1 MNFQG
6 GGASCNPAPV
16 RVFLKF
22 AWLGLLESFLGDL
35 FSQTRSL
42 ARYRFENNSPK
53 NFVAHD
59 RNNNV
64 KNSSS
69 LTVHSSLNNETNFSR
84 FTSHF
89 SLIKPSHFSLPPT
102 PAFTLAE
109 VLTTLGI
116 IGIVAAMTL
125 PSLINKAERVILAQ
139 QFKKSYAN
147 LQNAINLVQAEYGEP
162 YECYAL
168 GYADYHTDQCL
179 EFWPAVLSKMKV
191 IAKCD
196 GIDYD
201 CHPKYKTKA
210 EVLAQGGSVS
220 NNSCSFN
227 LKTRAINYYILY
239 DGSYLILN
247 DYSAAG
253 HHKLYFAID
262 VNGKKG
268 PNKWGYDVFY
278 LNLRREDLKKNTITT
293 SSVCQI
299 KEKDGLYFSEII
311 LK

>member
-1 MNFQG
+1 
-6 GGASCNPAPV
+6 
-16 RVFLKF
+16 
-22 AWLGLLESFLGDL
+22 
-35 FSQTRSL
+35 
-42 ARYRFENNSPK
+42 
-53 NFVAHD
+53 
-59 RNNNV
+59 
-64 KNSSS
+64 
-69 LTVHSSLNNETNFSR
+69 
-84 FTSHF
+84 
-89 SLIKPSHFSLPPT
+89 
-102 PAFTLAE
+102 
-109 VLTTLGI
+109 
-116 IGIVAAMTL
+116 MTL
-125 PSLINKAERVILAQ
+125 PVLIGKAERYILVQ
-139 QFKKSYAN
+139 QFKKAYSN
-147 LQNAINLVQAEYGEP
+147 IQNIVELVQVENGMP
-162 YECYAL
+162 YDCYMLGWGSTLTQCPEFHRAL
-168 GYADYHTDQCL
+168 
-179 EFWPAVLSKMKV
+179 LSKFQV
-191 IAKCD
+191 IQKCNYD
-196 GIDYD
+196 DYN

>member
-1 MNFQG
+1 MDFRG
-6 GGASCNPAPV
+6 GGAAYNPSPA
-16 RVFLKF
+16 RVSSKF
-22 AWLGLLESFLGDL
+22 TLLGLIVSYLRYL
-35 FSQTRSL
+35 FSQTRL
-42 ARYRFENNSPK
+42 RARYRFENKYPVNL
-53 NFVAHD
+53 VAHD
-59 RNNNV
+59 KNYNV
-64 KNSSS
+64 K
-69 LTVHSSLNNETNFSR
+69 NFSR
-84 FTSHF
+84 FTFHY
-89 SLIKPSHFSLPPT
+89 PPLKKS
-102 PAFTLAE
+102 AFTMAE

-125 PSLINKAERVILAQ
+125 PSLINKAERAILAQ
-139 QFKKSYAN
+139 QFKKSYSN

-168 GYADYHTDQCL
+168 GYADYHIDQCL

-191 IAKCD
+191 MSMCN

-201 CHPKYKTKA
+201 CHPQYKTKA

-220 NNSCSFN
+220 NNGCSFN

-247 DYSAAG
+247 DYSVAG
-253 HHKLYFAID
+253 HHKLYFVID

-293 SSVCQI
+293 GSVCQI
-299 KEKDGLYFSEII
+299 KEKGGLYFSEMI

>member
-6 GGASCNPAPV
+6 GGVAYNPAPV
-16 RVFLKF
+16 RVFSNF
-22 AWLGLLESFLGDL
+22 TWLGLLVSFMGDL
-35 FSQTRSL
+35 FSLNSSL
-42 ARYRFENNSPK
+42 ARYRFENKSPT
-53 NFVAHD
+53 NFVKYD
-59 RNNNV
+59 RNNNIT
-64 KNSSS
+64 NSSP
-69 LTVHSSLNNETNFSR
+69 LTVHRLLINETAFSR

-89 SLIKPSHFSLPPT
+89 SLPQK

-147 LQNAINLVQAEYGEP
+147 LKNAINLVQAEYGEP

-201 CHPKYKTKA
+201 CHPQYKTKA